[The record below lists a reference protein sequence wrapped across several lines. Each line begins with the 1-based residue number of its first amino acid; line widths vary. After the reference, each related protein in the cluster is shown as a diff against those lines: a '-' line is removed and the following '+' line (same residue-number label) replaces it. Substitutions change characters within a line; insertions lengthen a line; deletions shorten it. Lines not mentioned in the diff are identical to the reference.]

1 MNKIIINNKMYV
13 FDAAYDDCCPLLD
26 FEYESSGK
34 LIMTDSELGGYAD
47 EVESSDEVLL
57 KLVKSYDIEL
67 EKVKVLK
74 GINKVYTDVK
84 SDDELVK
91 EVNKYCDFMLFD
103 LRDDG
108 TYRSSGLN
116 VNDFVYYDGVIYL
129 DKKYDDDF
137 ENDEEKE
144 KFFEDK
150 IKMLALWFSGC
161 CYCFSLE
168 VYNLNEELV
177 EVLEKKLGRKLDE
190 EELMENEIVWD
201 LDYEDGYGGFI
212 AEDVEEAAKMFL
224 EDAGYES
231 DIVEALIDTLENIY

>member
-13 FDAAYDDCCPLLD
+13 FDAMYDDYCPLID
-26 FEYESSGK
+26 FEYESGGK
-34 LIMTDSELGGYAD
+34 LIMTDCDLGGYAD

-74 GINKVYTDVK
+74 EINKVYTDVK
-84 SDDELVK
+84 SNDELVK

-103 LRDDG
+103 LQDG
-108 TYRSSGLN
+108 GAYRSSGLN
-116 VNDFVYYDGVIYL
+116 VNDFSHYDGVLYL

-150 IKMLALWFSGC
+150 IKTLALWFCGY

-168 VYNLNEELV
+168 VYDLNEELV

-190 EELMENEIVWD
+190 EELMENDIIWD
-201 LDYEDGYGGFI
+201 LDSEDSCSGFI